1 MILSPGRTEMISS
14 SESEDEQQSFRGLA
28 FKMHKKKMEEESKK
42 AKTKENAEKAKV
54 ASFYP
59 FYPLPCLSASRFFI
73 IRIN

>member
-42 AKTKENAEKAKV
+42 AKTKENAEKAKKQTTKV
-54 ASFYP
+54 A
-59 FYPLPCLSASRFFI
+59 ASIFI
-73 IRIN
+73 FHE